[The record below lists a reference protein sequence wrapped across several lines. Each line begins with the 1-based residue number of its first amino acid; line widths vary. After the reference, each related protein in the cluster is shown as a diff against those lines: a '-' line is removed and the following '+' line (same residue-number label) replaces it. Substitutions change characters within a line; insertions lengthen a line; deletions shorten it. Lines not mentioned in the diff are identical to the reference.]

1 MGAKEGM
8 TMKNTCLLSE
18 DSKTYLCCFYQILDE
33 MIQGMTTAGLNQ
45 SISHNFVVQM
55 IPHHKAAIQMS
66 NNILRFT
73 ENSFVRRVA
82 QRIIEEQTQGIGRM
96 EEALAVC
103 NQLTNPQMDL
113 RLYQRRMDLIYREM
127 YAKMGSALESN
138 ALAAI
143 FMREMIPH
151 HQGAIRMAEN
161 ALKYDV
167 CTELVPILRSI
178 IVQQRQGVAQMRGL
192 LNRMGC
198 RRS

>member
-1 MGAKEGM
+1 
-8 TMKNTCLLSE
+8 MKNTCLLSE

-45 SISHNFVVQM
+45 SISHNFIVQM

-73 ENSFVRRVA
+73 ENSFVRRIA
-82 QRIIEEQTQGIGRM
+82 QRIIEEQTQGISRM
-96 EEALAVC
+96 EEALGTC

-143 FMREMIPH
+143 FMREMIFH

-178 IVQQRQGVAQMRGL
+178 IVQQRQDVAQMRGL

>member
-1 MGAKEGM
+1 
-8 TMKNTCLLSE
+8 MKNTCLLSE

-143 FMREMIPH
+143 FMREMIFH